1 MLKSVTRHSWGWN
14 RVEEMQ
20 AWESVFAFPDYD
32 HSEAWCRQAAALA
45 VCTSFSPGFE
55 VTVAEGSMA
64 VGGTALLEDNTCG
77 ASSPRRLAPAPC
89 PRLPGNRVR
98 RLLRSSVATCAAREG
113 FLSSL
118 LRACQDPVR
127 LLRRK
132 LSVFWHEIF
141 LSPF

>member
-1 MLKSVTRHSWGWN
+1 
-14 RVEEMQ
+14 
-20 AWESVFAFPDYD
+20 
-32 HSEAWCRQAAALA
+32 
-45 VCTSFSPGFE
+45 
-55 VTVAEGSMA
+55 MA
-64 VGGTALLEDNTCG
+64 VGGATLLEDNTCG
-77 ASSPRRLAPAPC
+77 ASGPGGSPPLPAPAC
-89 PRLPGNRVR
+89 QETAAG

-118 LRACQDPVR
+118 SRACQDPVR